1 MDANRNED
9 EVTTTSVRSSILIPD
24 WMEAQISDISR
35 RTLSS
40 RSQVIRRLLAEALQR
55 EPVEA
60 AS

>member
-1 MDANRNED
+1 MDTNRNED

-24 WMEAQISDISR
+24 WMETRISEISR

-60 AS
+60 VG